1 MMMIILVLGVL
12 LAFDGQGLRD
22 KRGWRFD
29 IDGNAIKF
37 KFGDLILMSM
47 TLKSVGVILFRV
59 TKEQDTSDSEI
70 WMPLATVPLPQG
82 QCLLLILNMKRL
94 FFVLIAASLTMMFGA
109 KHCHESVL

>member
-1 MMMIILVLGVL
+1 MMMILVLGVL
-12 LAFDGQGLRD
+12 LAFDGRGLRD

-29 IDGNAIKF
+29 IDDNAIKNCWCF
-37 KFGDLILMSM
+37 
-47 TLKSVGVILFRV
+47 LFRV

-70 WMPLATVPLPQG
+70 WMPLATVPLLQG
-82 QCLLLILNMKRL
+82 QCLLLTLNMKRL

>member
-1 MMMIILVLGVL
+1 M
-12 LAFDGQGLRD
+12 A
-22 KRGWRFD
+22 
-29 IDGNAIKF
+29 
-37 KFGDLILMSM
+37 M

-82 QCLLLILNMKRL
+82 QRLLLTLKRL